1 MAFAE
6 SDGLQIHYECFG
18 AGRPIVLAHG
28 WGSDARHNWLRTGWV
43 DALSAIRRV
52 IALDLRGHGLSA
64 KPHEQAAYG
73 YRAMS
78 RDVLRV
84 MDELEI
90 VRADFLGYSL
100 GSFIGACL
108 LGDAPRRFSAMVL
121 GGIGDETPASSAAC
135 TVIAAALRAP
145 RAEDVSDPV
154 GRVYREFVAANPH
167 SDLEA
172 LALSALQM
180 WPEGYPLALA
190 GSRLSDVDLPVLVV
204 NGADDLPYVLTDE
217 RLVAAIPGA
226 RLVRIPGRDH
236 MSVVADPRFRAAV
249 IDFLSALDRT

>member
-1 MAFAE
+1 VAYAE
-6 SDGLQIHYECFG
+6 SDGLRIHYECFG

-28 WGSDARHNWLRTGWV
+28 WGSDLRHNWVRTGWV

-52 IALDLRGHGLSA
+52 VALDFRGHGLSD

-78 RDVLRV
+78 HDVLRV
-84 MDELEI
+84 MDALEL
-90 VRADFLGYSL
+90 RQADFLGYSL
-100 GSFIGACL
+100 GSFCGACL
-108 LGDAPRRFSAMVL
+108 LGDAPQRFSAMVL
-121 GGIGDETPASSAAC
+121 GGIGDETPESSAAGA
-135 TVIAAALRAP
+135 VIADALRAP
-145 RAEDVSDPV
+145 RAQDVRDPF
-154 GRVYREFVAANPH
+154 GRGVRAFVAENPH

-180 WPEGYPLALA
+180 WPEGYPLELA
-190 GSRLSDVDLPVLVV
+190 GSRLAEVDFPVLVV

-226 RLVRIPGRDH
+226 RLVRIPGTDH
-236 MSVVADPRFRAAV
+236 MSVVPDPRFKAAV
-249 IDFLSALDRT
+249 IGFLSGLGGT